1 MRAKPVIQGR
11 SRQKR
16 DRILAA
22 METLLRRKAFSAIG
36 VADLAAKA
44 RVPPATIYQRF
55 SNRDATASVLLE
67 LYFLRVEQWARRPRD
82 NDATAQASLL
92 DALRMIA
99 REAVEQVAELG
110 HIMRPAYLYSRQR
123 PDLVGTDWARLEK
136 VALEGFRAF
145 LERRANQIRVRDR
158 DKAAAVL
165 CYFYNFML
173 LGPLLHNDSS
183 PWTVLKNPEQ
193 FASELATM
201 AYRYLTC
208 TDHADEGE

>member
-22 METLLRRKAFSAIG
+22 MESLLRRKPFSAIG

-44 RVPPATIYQRF
+44 RVPLATIYQRF
-55 SNRDATASVLLE
+55 SNRDAAASVLLE

-82 NDATAQASLL
+82 NDAIAQASLL

-99 REAVEQVAELG
+99 RDAMEQAAELG

-123 PDLVGTDWARLEK
+123 PDLVGADWARLENL
-136 VALEGFRAF
+136 ALDGFRAF
-145 LERRANQIRVRDR
+145 LERRAEQIRVRDR
-158 DKAAAVL
+158 AKAAAVL

-173 LGPLLHNDSS
+173 LGPLLHSESS
-183 PWTVLKNPEQ
+183 PWTVLKEREQ
-193 FASELATM
+193 FTSELATM
-201 AYRYLTC
+201 AYLYLTR
-208 TDHADEGE
+208 ADYAGEGA

>member
-22 METLLRRKAFSAIG
+22 METLLRRKPFSAIG

-82 NDATAQASLL
+82 NDATTQASLF

-123 PDLVGTDWARLEK
+123 PDLVDTDWARLEK
-136 VALEGFRAF
+136 VAQEGFRAF
-145 LERRANQIRVRDR
+145 LERRADQIRVRDR
-158 DKAAAVL
+158 NKAAAVL

-183 PWTVLKNPEQ
+183 PWTLLKSPEQ

-208 TDHADEGE
+208 TDHAGESE